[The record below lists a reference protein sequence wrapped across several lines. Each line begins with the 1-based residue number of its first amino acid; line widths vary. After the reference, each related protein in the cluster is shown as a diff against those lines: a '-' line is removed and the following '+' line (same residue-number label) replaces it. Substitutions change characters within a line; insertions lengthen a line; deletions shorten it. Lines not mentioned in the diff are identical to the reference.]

1 MSTTMPK
8 AADISRKWYVLDA
21 AGKPLGRVAA
31 KAADLLRGKHKPT
44 FAPHMDCGDHV
55 VIINC
60 EKAVLTG
67 KKLEQ
72 KYYRWHTGWV
82 GHLKE
87 VKYAHLME
95 ANPEKAM
102 MLAVKGM
109 VPDTVEYGQWKSHI
123 RQESLI
129 FGGGSLGFKIG
140 TGVTSA
146 IMTGLLEGAG
156 FLSSTTGC
164 AVQPETAKSMICS
177 IYWFGPILVWA
188 VAVVVLLFYKLDR
201 KYPTIMKELA
211 EREARGEM

>member
-1 MSTTMPK
+1 MSTTMANAK
-8 AADISRKWYVLDA
+8 TVSRKWYVLDA
-21 AGKPLGRVAA
+21 TDMPLGRLAV
-31 KAADLLRGKHKPT
+31 KAAVLLRGKHKPT

-72 KYYRWHTGWV
+72 KVYSTHTGQP

-109 VPDTVEYGQWKSHI
+109 VPDTVIG
-123 RQESLI
+123 RQALRR
-129 FGGGSLGFKIG
+129 LR
-140 TGVTSA
+140 TYR
-146 IMTGLLEGAG
+146 GAEHKN
-156 FLSSTTGC
+156 
-164 AVQPETAKSMICS
+164 AAQKPEVCE
-177 IYWFGPILVWA
+177 F
-188 VAVVVLLFYKLDR
+188 
-201 KYPTIMKELA
+201 
-211 EREARGEM
+211 